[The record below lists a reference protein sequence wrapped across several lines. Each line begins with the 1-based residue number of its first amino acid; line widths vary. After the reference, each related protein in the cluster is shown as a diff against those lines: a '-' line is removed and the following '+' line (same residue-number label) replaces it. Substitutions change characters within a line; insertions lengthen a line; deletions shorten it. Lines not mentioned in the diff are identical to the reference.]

1 MIKLHI
7 GCFDVPL
14 AGWYNTDIT
23 PHIFVSRI
31 PFLATVMHAIGA
43 MEQTRFRQHRDG
55 VFRNVHYLNAVKR
68 FPLANDSVEAVYCSH
83 VLYNF
88 SRDSALLC
96 VKEVYR
102 VLKPGGVF
110 RLAVIDLDALVQSYD
125 PGHPE
130 DFLDMI
136 YQPAIKGKKN
146 HMCWS
151 YNANSLKALLHE
163 GGFTSV
169 ERAEPG
175 KGKCPD
181 VDRIDYRSK
190 SLFMEGIK

>member
-14 AGWYNTDIT
+14 DGWYNTDIT
-23 PHIFVSRI
+23 PHIFIARI
-31 PFLATVMHAIGA
+31 SFLAKVLHAIGV
-43 MEQTRFRQHRDG
+43 MDQTRFWQHRDG
-55 VFRNVHYLNAVKR
+55 VFRKVHYLDAVKR

-88 SRDSALLC
+88 SRPRALFC

-102 VLKPGGVF
+102 VLKPRGVF
-110 RLAVIDLDALVQSYD
+110 RVAVIDLDTIVESYD
-125 PGHPE
+125 PVHPE
-130 DFLDMI
+130 YFLDVI
-136 YQPAIKGKKN
+136 YQPTIKGGKN

-151 YNANSLKALLHE
+151 YNANSLKALLQE
-163 GGFTSV
+163 GGFTTV
-169 ERAEPG
+169 ERVELG

-181 VDRIDYRSK
+181 VERIDYRPS

>member
-23 PHIFVSRI
+23 PHLFVSRI
-31 PFLATVMHAIGA
+31 PFLATVLHAIGA
-43 MEQTRFRQHRDG
+43 MDQTRFWQHRDG
-55 VFRNVHYLNAVKR
+55 IFRKVHYLNALKR

-88 SRDSALLC
+88 SRYSALFC
-96 VKEVYR
+96 VKEIYR

-110 RLAVIDLDALVQSYD
+110 RVAVIDLDTLVQSYD
-125 PGHPE
+125 PVHPE
-130 DFLDMI
+130 YFLDVI
-136 YQPAIKGKKN
+136 YQPTIKGEKN

-151 YNANSLKALLHE
+151 YNANSLKALLEE
-163 GGFTSV
+163 GGLLRLRERNLAKVSV
-169 ERAEPG
+169 
-175 KGKCPD
+175 
-181 VDRIDYRSK
+181 
-190 SLFMEGIK
+190 LM

>member
-14 AGWYNTDIT
+14 DGWYNTDIT
-23 PHIFVSRI
+23 PHIFIARI
-31 PFLATVMHAIGA
+31 PFLATALHAIGA
-43 MEQTRFRQHRDG
+43 MDQKRFWQHRNG

-68 FPLANDSVEAVYCSH
+68 FPIANDSVDAVYCSH

-88 SRDSALLC
+88 SRHSALFC
-96 VKEVYR
+96 VKEVNR
-102 VLKPGGVF
+102 VLKPRGVF
-110 RLAVIDLDALVQSYD
+110 RVAVIDLDGLVQSYD
-125 PGHPE
+125 PVHPE
-130 DFLDMI
+130 CFLDVI
-136 YQPAIKGKKN
+136 YQPTIMGEKN

-151 YNANSLKALLHE
+151 YNANSLMALLQE
-163 GGFTSV
+163 GGFTTI
-169 ERAEPG
+169 ERVEPG

-181 VDRIDYRSK
+181 VERIDYRPG